1 MLKKIVA
8 ILLVCLL
15 LCGCSVNEVLDKV
28 AEKLPEKTYEHGD
41 ISISLPTTFMN
52 YSKQDVAEGKD
63 FLFANSEMG
72 LTGIK
77 EEKKEL
83 FEAFGQMDI
92 EGYANLI
99 AELYEMDNTPTKKGG
114 YWTVTYEQEIDGEN
128 WTYMCVF
135 HETSSAYWNIQAYC
149 KSEDFAENEETLF
162 GYATDIKI
170 ADNGETEEDP
180 TEPDSTEPEA
190 TEPEATEPE
199 VTEPEVTEPEATEL
213 KKGVL
218 TLDCPSGFQDY
229 TDTEVA
235 GDYAFMYMSNEIGI
249 LGVQENKEEL
259 FAYFEEMD
267 LEGYANLIAELY
279 GLDSIAEQYD
289 GVWSIAYSSESSG
302 TNFTYVCAFYET
314 EADFWNIQGYCET
327 DKYEEL
333 GEDIW
338 QYITSVEFSEN

>member
-8 ILLVCLL
+8 ILLVCFL

-28 AEKLPEKTYEHGD
+28 AEKLPEKTYTEGD
-41 ISISLPTTFMN
+41 VSISLPSTFMN
-52 YSKQDVAEGKD
+52 YSSQKAAEGKD

-72 LTGIK
+72 LTGVK
-77 EEKKEL
+77 EDKKVL

-114 YWTVTYEQEIDGEN
+114 YWTVTYEQEIDGED

-135 HETSSAYWNIQAYC
+135 HETSDAYWNIQAYC
-149 KSEDFAENEETLF
+149 KSKDFEENEDTLWD
-162 GYATDIKI
+162 YATDIEI
-170 ADNGETEEDP
+170 ADNGEAEEDP
-180 TEPDSTEPEA
+180 TEPEA

-199 VTEPEVTEPEATEL
+199 ETEPEVTEPEATEL
-213 KKGVL
+213 EQGIL
-218 TLDCPSGFQDY
+218 TLDLPDGFLDY
-229 TDTEVA
+229 SNTAVA
-235 GDYAFMYMSNEIGI
+235 GDYAFMYVNDEIGI

-279 GLDSIAEQYD
+279 GLESTAEQID
-289 GVWSIAYSSESSG
+289 GVWSIAYEAEASG
-302 TNFTYVCAFYET
+302 TSYTYVCAFYET
-314 EADFWNIQGYCET
+314 EADFWNVQGYCET
-327 DKYEEL
+327 DKYEQL
-333 GEDIW
+333 AEDIW
-338 QYITSVEFSEN
+338 QYITSAETAEN